1 MTGNDGVERRWSVG
15 ELARSTGVTV
25 RALHHYDEIGLVR
38 ASERTGAG
46 HRRYTEGDL
55 QRLYRVCALRGL
67 GLSLEEIGSVLA
79 RPADDVSA
87 LRAVLVGQ
95 LAHLDEQAIRV
106 TRLRTRIGHLLSRLD
121 TSGMPDPEQLTTT
134 LEMISMLDDHYTREQ
149 QDQLAARRDA
159 LGRDRIEALKF
170 EWFGLAQRLRQL
182 QQEDVPVDDPRVQE
196 LSARWDEI
204 GTAFHGG
211 DTAIVAA
218 TDTAYDGLKETLNR
232 QLGWPAPGEGPDLVD
247 YVKRAREVRA

>member
-1 MTGNDGVERRWSVG
+1 VTGQEGVERRWSVG
-15 ELARSTGVTV
+15 ELARAAGLTV
-25 RALHHYDEIGLVR
+25 RALHHYDEIGLVP

-46 HRRYTEGDL
+46 HRRYTEVDV

-67 GLSLEEIGSVLA
+67 GLSLEEIGTVLA

-87 LRAVLVGQ
+87 LRDVLVGQ
-95 LAHLDEQAIRV
+95 LAHLDEQAVRV
-106 TRLRTRIGHLLSRLD
+106 TRLRAQIGGLLSRLD

-134 LEMISMLDDHYTREQ
+134 LEMISMVDDHYTREQ
-149 QDQLAARRDA
+149 QDLMAERRAA
-159 LGRDRIEALKF
+159 LGPEAVESMKL

-182 QQEDVPVDDPRVQE
+182 QQDGVPVEDPRVQE
-196 LSARWDEI
+196 LTSRWDEI
-204 GTAFHGG
+204 GSAFHGG
-211 DTAIVAA
+211 DTTIVAA
-218 TDTAYDGLKETLNR
+218 TDAAYEGSKETVNR